1 MSYLT
6 RGFDHPVHDAQQ
18 TFRLLMDAV
27 SRPGT
32 KVELLST
39 LQFGTVSPAATQLLL
54 TLADNVTPLW
64 FGEAFLN
71 DTALMENLRFHCGSP
86 VADSRSRADFAL
98 VRANE
103 FNQFDGF
110 AMGDDSYPDRSTSV
124 IIEVDS
130 LHTGTTLILSGPG
143 IKCETKVQINGLSH
157 SLIEAIQTGRGC
169 FPHGID
175 IYFTCENEV
184 IALPR
189 TTQVVMQE
197 QEEQEEQEKK
207 EEKEALCTLQ

>member
-1 MSYLT
+1 MSYIT
-6 RGFDHPVHDAQQ
+6 KGFDSPVHDAQQ

-27 SRPGT
+27 SRPGK
-32 KVELLST
+32 KVELLSI
-39 LQFGTVSPAATQLLL
+39 LQFGTVSPAATQVLL

-71 DTALMENLRFHCGSP
+71 DTALLENLRFHCGSP
-86 VADSRSRADFAL
+86 VADSRSQADLAL
-98 VRANE
+98 ALANE
-103 FNQFDGF
+103 LDEFYGF

-124 IIEVDS
+124 IIEVES
-130 LHTGTTLILSGPG
+130 FHTGTTLIFSGPG
-143 IKCETKVQINGLSH
+143 IKGETKVKIEGLSDP
-157 SLIEAIQTGRGC
+157 LIEAIQTGRGC

-175 IYFTCENEV
+175 MFFSCENEV

-189 TTQVVMQE
+189 STQVAMEVKE
-197 QEEQEEQEKK
+197 VKEVKEEK